1 MNFFGIP
8 SQFKTTTKTEE
19 IMPTNLIKELSS
31 IWKKFR
37 TKEFEDYP
45 NNPKCP
51 KFMIIKID
59 GRSTDSSAGDYYE
72 AVRTGW
78 RIMPKRANKYPFV
91 LAVKDEIVVGVYRV
105 HKWRKTPDSNSAYFK
120 GDPAKKK
127 IEDYFIHKR
136 IPKKYRECPNPV
148 SYCTPKRDFKGQ
160 FRASLREQNQ
170 KNASK
175 II

>member
-1 MNFFGIP
+1 MATN
-8 SQFKTTTKTEE
+8 
-19 IMPTNLIKELSS
+19 NLINELSS

-45 NNPKCP
+45 DNPNCP

-59 GRSTDSSAGDYYE
+59 GCSTNLSDGNYYE

-78 RIMPKRANKYPFV
+78 RIMPKRANKHPFV

-120 GDPAKKK
+120 GEPAKKK
-127 IEDYFIHKR
+127 AEDYFIHKR

-160 FRASLREQNQ
+160 FRASLREQNHKTPLKSSDFMSSQ
-170 KNASK
+170 
-175 II
+175 IQV